1 MTALLNKHYSG
12 HRKTIEEEGDQ
23 RTPGKE
29 IWRKKLD
36 NRFQAQ
42 LEEDGGNSKR
52 DEWYVVSPSQGI
64 SQVSQMRRLMQT
76 KAEARIYNWMRGY
89 SFVLRMKMTELKE
102 RWIMKIR
109 MLYL

>member
-52 DEWYVVSPSQGI
+52 DE
-64 SQVSQMRRLMQT
+64 
-76 KAEARIYNWMRGY
+76 
-89 SFVLRMKMTELKE
+89 
-102 RWIMKIR
+102 
-109 MLYL
+109 

>member
-12 HRKTIEEEGDQ
+12 HHKTIEEEGDQ

-52 DEWYVVSPSQGI
+52 DE
-64 SQVSQMRRLMQT
+64 
-76 KAEARIYNWMRGY
+76 
-89 SFVLRMKMTELKE
+89 
-102 RWIMKIR
+102 
-109 MLYL
+109 